1 MQLCAALLRQA
12 NQPLRIERVEFGKL
26 QPNDVLVRVKATGLC
41 HTDL

>member
-12 NQPLRIERVEFGKL
+12 NQPLRIERVKVGEW
-26 QPNDVLVRVKATGLC
+26 QPNDVLVGVKASGLC